1 MMNKILFLSICLFS
15 TSLQAWTCSYEK
27 EIDQVLD
34 LEGSEVLTILAG
46 AGDLEIRGGDDR
58 SEAVIRGRV
67 CVSDEDWLA
76 ESRVDTTRGKN
87 AEVVVELP
95 ELASSWSLM
104 GSTYAYIDLEII
116 VPDNIQL
123 DIKDS
128 SGDVEIEGVSSLTLK
143 DSSGDVRIEDI
154 EGAVFLN
161 DSSGDLVL
169 EDIEGDVTVDSD
181 SSGDIRGRDVEG
193 SVLVRR
199 DSSGD
204 IRFIDVGRDF
214 TVERDSSGD
223 ITAKGVGGNFKVLA
237 DGSGDITASKVNG
250 AIVTPES

>member
-1 MMNKILFLSICLFS
+1 MNKLLILSICLFS
-15 TSLQAWTCSYEK
+15 TSLQAWFCEYEK

-34 LEGSEVLTILAG
+34 LEGSKMLTILAG
-46 AGDLEIRGGDDR
+46 AGDLEIEGDDNV
-58 SEAVIRGRV
+58 SVATIRGKV
-67 CVSDEDWLA
+67 CVSEEEWLD
-76 ESRVDTTRGKN
+76 ESRVDVNGGSN
-87 AEVVVELP
+87 AEIVVELP
-95 ELASSWSLM
+95 EINSSWSLM
-104 GSTYAYIDLEII
+104 GSTYAYIDLEIT
-116 VPDNIQL
+116 VPDNLQL

-128 SGDVEIEGVSSLTLK
+128 SGDVEIEGVSTLTLK

-154 EGAVFLN
+154 EGSVTLN

-204 IRFIDVGRDF
+204 IRFIDVSRDF

-223 ITAKGVGGNFKVLA
+223 ITAKGVGGDFNVVA
-237 DGSGDITASKVNG
+237 DGSGDIVAKNVDG
-250 AIVTPES
+250 KILKPKG